1 VRRPCPRTFAG
12 APYANV
18 LGAVPAG
25 NNGAMGQG
33 PGGAFSDAQ
42 RGGLEGRQADQ
53 DRTLAAIEVLER
65 ALASPAPR
73 REAAWRA
80 EVLSALAALDAAAA
94 EEDRNAERPDSLL
107 SDIRRTQ
114 PRLRSRA
121 NGVRAQYGHLRD
133 RIAAL
138 RRELGGET
146 ALEVG
151 LVDFA
156 DIRQRLG
163 WLLAAFRHQRA
174 RESDLIYEAYFEA
187 FNSDLRA
194 E

>member
-1 VRRPCPRTFAG
+1 
-12 APYANV
+12 
-18 LGAVPAG
+18 
-25 NNGAMGQG
+25 MGERSV
-33 PGGAFSDAQ
+33 GGFSDAQ
-42 RGGLEGRQADQ
+42 RGGLESRQADQ

-94 EEDRNAERPDSLL
+94 EEDTNAERPDSLL

-114 PRLRSRA
+114 PRLRPRA
-121 NGVRAQYGHLRD
+121 NGVRAQYRHLRD
-133 RIAAL
+133 RIGAL
-138 RRELGGET
+138 RRELADES
-146 ALEVG
+146 AVEQG

-163 WLLAAFRHQRA
+163 WLLTAFRHQRA
-174 RESDLIYEAYFEA
+174 RESDLIYEAYFDA
-187 FNSDLRA
+187 FNADLRA